1 MKKKCYF
8 LPFTYKPG
16 DKRSVHIKSTTDRK
30 HRTKIHNSWLKRGK
44 CKKKIKKK
52 IKPKSGYGNRF
63 NYLLTEIL
71 WERIS
76 EKKHCSEE
84 HQFIPMQ
91 RYEKVWYLGGTVSLV
106 LNFSILGGL
115 SPSPVALLH
124 KSIAS
129 RQLAYSR
136 KDM

>member
-1 MKKKCYF
+1 MQKKK
-8 LPFTYKPG
+8 
-16 DKRSVHIKSTTDRK
+16 
-30 HRTKIHNSWLKRGK
+30 
-44 CKKKIKKK
+44 KKKSNLSQAMETDLIICSQNYFGNEFLKKN
-52 IKPKSGYGNRF
+52 IAAKSIDSFKCNDMK
-63 NYLLTEIL
+63 NVI
-71 WERIS
+71 
-76 EKKHCSEE
+76 
-84 HQFIPMQ
+84 
-91 RYEKVWYLGGTVSLV
+91 YLGGTVSLV